1 MTDWTRV
8 KWSEAAQVIDL
19 LDWAAPTEA
28 VGRTPPE
35 LYFQDLRRAKRVED
49 AIFFLG
55 MALPRHETVAW
66 AARSVRDLS
75 EDRERPRAD
84 ADALKAALLWVQD
97 PSEPRRR
104 AAFEAAK
111 LAHPACPERLA
122 AMAVFLSG
130 GSLAPDNVQPVP
142 APNDVAG
149 KIGAG
154 AILVAASQRT
164 DRVAAIN
171 RALDG
176 GDAIAR
182 WGLNG
187 PPR

>member
-8 KWSEAAQVIDL
+8 KWTEAGQVIEL
-19 LDWAAPTEA
+19 LDWAAPSEE
-28 VGRTPPE
+28 VGRTPPQI
-35 LYFQDLRRAKRVED
+35 YFQDLRKSKRVED
-49 AIFFLG
+49 ATFFLG
-55 MALPRHETVAW
+55 MALPRQETVAW

-75 EDRERPRAD
+75 EGIERPRAD

-104 AAFEAAK
+104 AAFEAAQ
-111 LAHPACPERLA
+111 LANHTCAERLA

-130 GSLAPDNVQPVP
+130 GSLAPDNVPPVP
-142 APNDVAG
+142 APNDAAG
-149 KIGAG
+149 RIGAG
-154 AILVAASQRT
+154 AILVAASKRV

-171 RALDG
+171 RALDE

-187 PPR
+187 PPK

>member
-8 KWSEAAQVIDL
+8 KWSEAGQVIEL

-28 VGRTPPE
+28 VARTPPQQ
-35 LYFQDLRRAKRVED
+35 YFQELRRARRLED
-49 AIFFLG
+49 ATFFLG
-55 MALPRHETVAW
+55 MALPRQETVAW
-66 AARSVRDLS
+66 AARSVRDID
-75 EDRERPRAD
+75 EGFERPRAD
-84 ADALKAALLWVQD
+84 VDALRAALLWVQD

-104 AAFEAAK
+104 AAFEAAN
-111 LAHPACPERLA
+111 LAAIASAERLA

-149 KIGAG
+149 RIAAG
-154 AILVAASQRT
+154 AILVAAAKRS
-164 DRVAAIN
+164 DRAEAIN
-171 RALDG
+171 RALDE

-182 WGLNG
+182 RGLNG
-187 PPR
+187 PPK

>member
-1 MTDWTRV
+1 MSEWTRV
-8 KWSEAAQVIDL
+8 KWSEAGQVIDL
-19 LDWAAPTEA
+19 LDWAAPTPEA
-28 VGRTPPE
+28 GRTPPQA
-35 LYFQDLRRAKRVED
+35 YFDSLRKASRLED
-49 AIFFLG
+49 AVFFLG

-66 AARSVRDLS
+66 AARSVRDIS
-75 EDRERPRAD
+75 EGRERPRED
-84 ADALKAALLWVQD
+84 ADALKAALFWVQD

-104 AAFEAAK
+104 AAFDAAQ
-111 LAHPACPERLA
+111 LANHACAERMA

-142 APNDVAG
+142 APTDIAG
-149 KIGAG
+149 RIGAG
-154 AILVAASQRT
+154 AILIAAAKGP
-164 DRVAAIN
+164 DRVGAIN
-171 RALDG
+171 RALDE

>member
-19 LDWAAPTEA
+19 LDWAPPTEEA
-28 VGRTPPE
+28 GRTAPE
-35 LYFQDLRRAKRVED
+35 LYFQELRRSKRIED
-49 AIFFLG
+49 ATFFLG

-84 ADALKAALLWVQD
+84 IDALKAALLWVQD

-111 LAHPACPERLA
+111 LADHACAERLA

-142 APNDVAG
+142 APSDVAG

-154 AILVAASQRT
+154 AILVAASKRG

-171 RALDG
+171 RALDE

-187 PPR
+187 PRR

>member
-8 KWSEAAQVIDL
+8 KWTEAGQVIEL
-19 LDWAAPTEA
+19 LDWAAPSEA

-35 LYFQDLRRAKRVED
+35 TYFRDLRKAKRVED
-49 AIFFLG
+49 ATFFLG
-55 MALPRHETVAW
+55 MALPRQETVAW

-75 EDRERPRAD
+75 EGFERPRTD
-84 ADALKAALLWVQD
+84 VDALKAALLWVQD

-104 AAFEAAK
+104 AAFEAAQ
-111 LAHPACPERLA
+111 LAHHTCAERLA

-149 KIGAG
+149 RIGAG
-154 AILVAASQRT
+154 AILVAASKRI

-171 RALDG
+171 RVLDE

-187 PPR
+187 PPK

>member
-1 MTDWTRV
+1 MTEWTRV
-8 KWSEAAQVIDL
+8 KWTEAGQVIEL
-19 LDWAAPTEA
+19 LDWAVPTQE

-35 LYFQDLRRAKRVED
+35 QYFRDLRRSNRIED
-49 AIFFLG
+49 ATFFLG

-104 AAFEAAK
+104 AAFEAAN
-111 LAHPACPERLA
+111 LARATCAERLA

-149 KIGAG
+149 RIGAG
-154 AILVAASQRT
+154 AILVAAAGRD

-171 RALDG
+171 RALDE

-187 PPR
+187 PPK

>member
-1 MTDWTRV
+1 MTDWARV
-8 KWSEAAQVIDL
+8 KWSEAGQVIDL

-35 LYFQDLRRAKRVED
+35 TYFQELRRAKRVED
-49 AIFFLG
+49 ATFFLG

-84 ADALKAALLWVQD
+84 SDALKAALLWVQD

-111 LAHPACPERLA
+111 LADHACAERLA

-130 GSLAPDNVQPVP
+130 GSLAPENVQPVP

-154 AILVAASQRT
+154 AILVAASKRD

>member
-8 KWSEAAQVIDL
+8 KWTEAGQVIDL
-19 LDWAAPTEA
+19 LDWSPPAED

-35 LYFQDLRRAKRVED
+35 TYFKDLRRQNRVED
-49 AIFFLG
+49 ATFFLS

-84 ADALKAALLWVQD
+84 VDALRAALLWVQD

-104 AAFEAAK
+104 AAFDAAQ
-111 LAHPACPERLA
+111 LANSTCAERLA
-122 AMAVFLSG
+122 ALAVFLSG
-130 GSLAPDNVQPVP
+130 GSLAPENVQPVP
-142 APNDVAG
+142 APPDIAG
-149 KIGAG
+149 RIGAG
-154 AILVAASQRT
+154 AILVAAAHRP

-171 RALDG
+171 RALDE

-187 PPR
+187 PPK

>member
-1 MTDWTRV
+1 MNEWNRV
-8 KWSEAAQVIDL
+8 KWTEAAQVIDQ
-19 LDWAAPTEA
+19 LDWAPPPAE
-28 VGRTPPE
+28 VGREPPE
-35 LYFQDLRRAKRVED
+35 IYFRNLRKASRLED
-49 AIFFLG
+49 AVFFLG

-66 AARSVRDLS
+66 AARSVRDIS
-75 EDRERPRAD
+75 EGRERPRAD

-104 AAFEAAK
+104 AAFDAAQ
-111 LAHPACPERLA
+111 LAHHACAERLA

-130 GSLAPDNVQPVP
+130 GSLAPENVQPVP
-142 APNDVAG
+142 APTDIAG
-149 KIGAG
+149 RIGAG
-154 AILVAASQRT
+154 AILVAAAGGR
-164 DRVAAIN
+164 DRVSAIN
-171 RALDG
+171 RALDE

>member
-1 MTDWTRV
+1 MSDWTRV
-8 KWSEAAQVIDL
+8 KWTEAGQVIDL
-19 LDWAAPTEA
+19 LDWAAPSQE
-28 VGRTPPE
+28 VGRTPPQT
-35 LYFQDLRRAKRVED
+35 YFEDLRKARRVED
-49 AIFFLG
+49 ATFFLG

-66 AARSVRDLS
+66 AARSVRDLT
-75 EDRERPRAD
+75 EDRDRPRAD

-111 LAHPACPERLA
+111 VANHTCAERLA

-142 APNDVAG
+142 APGDVAG
-149 KIGAG
+149 RIGAG
-154 AILVAASQRT
+154 AILVAAGRRP
-164 DRVAAIN
+164 DRVEAIN
-171 RALDG
+171 RALDE

-187 PPR
+187 PRK